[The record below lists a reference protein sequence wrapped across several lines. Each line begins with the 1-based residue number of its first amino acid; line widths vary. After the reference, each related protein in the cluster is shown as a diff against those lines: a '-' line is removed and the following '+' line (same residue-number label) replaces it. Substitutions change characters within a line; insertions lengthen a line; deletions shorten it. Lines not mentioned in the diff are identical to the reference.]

1 MPDPK
6 NVQTPE
12 QNVQTPEQNAGDPPA
27 VLPGVTFRTPLF
39 GGTLHTTARELS
51 PGSYLGNADYLF
63 KNGDVLGARLRLDSA
78 PTFSIGQYGLNGQ
91 FGLYGGHTLK
101 FDAQALPPSDT
112 LKVGTG
118 LQFAN
123 GNLLNADWMRTP
135 NGQLYGADSVFKLG
149 KDGSGI
155 ANFRV
160 DEPAETAKFGTKLKF
175 NPDFSLNADWSR
187 TAAGQIYG
195 ADSAFKLGNEGSGT
209 ASFRVDEPAY
219 TANFDTKLKLNPDF
233 SLNADWNRTAAGQI
247 YGADGAFKLGKEG
260 SGTANIRVDEPAGIT
275 NFDTKLKFNPDF
287 SLNADWS
294 RTAAGQIYGAD
305 SAFKL
310 GNEGSGTASF
320 RVDEP
325 ADTAK
330 FGTKLKFNPDFSL
343 NADWNRTAAGQ
354 IYGADSAFKLG
365 KDGNGTASFRVD
377 EPAGTANIDTK
388 LKFNPDFSL
397 NADWNRTAA
406 GQIYGA
412 DSAFKLGKDGNG
424 TASFRVDEPAGIANI
439 DTKLKFNPD
448 FSLSADWNRTAA
460 GQIYGA
466 DGAFKLGKDGSGSAG
481 FRIDEPNGT
490 SMLNAKL
497 KFDENFRLNA
507 EFSNTKNGN
516 IYGADTAFKL
526 GKDGSGT
533 AAFRVD
539 EPANTASGKT
549 SLLFGN
555 GDLLNFDLAKTP
567 NGSIYGAD
575 GAFGIGAN
583 GRATGSFRIDEPNQ
597 TSTYKLGASFD
608 NGNAFNA
615 QLMSD
620 RLGTTLGLDGKLGFD
635 KGAGSVML
643 DGKFGPRTDLGA
655 SINYKNQNL
664 EYGAHVR
671 ANNEFGPFKL
681 SEFGAK
687 VSTSGNE
694 RFKFSA
700 EAGYRPENNEYYGKV
715 GLTIQLGGGS
725 KRSRSTARAETP
737 EFDAGRSVDDAVAN
751 YREKQF
757 TEKQATPLRPENKAL
772 YDQATAGVEKLNANG
787 AKLPVSETAAS
798 LAALAKQND
807 IQNIQYVALGNT
819 TSSGQQNL
827 FIGDGDPSSLSG
839 KKAFIDRNE
848 AATAPMQESL
858 RKMADGA
865 AQPGNPQSAI
875 DPSAVDPQTA
885 TAAKRSA
892 M

>member
-6 NVQTPE
+6 NEQTPE
-12 QNVQTPEQNAGDPPA
+12 QNTGDPP
-27 VLPGVTFRTPLF
+27 VSLPGPAFKTPLF
-39 GGTLHTTARELS
+39 GGALNTTVRES
-51 PGSYLGNADYLF
+51 TSGSYLGNADYLF
-63 KNGDVLGARLRLDSA
+63 KNGDLLGAHLRLDTD
-78 PTFSIGQYGLNGQ
+78 PTFKIGQYGLNGR
-91 FGLYGGHTLK
+91 FGLDGGHTLK

-112 LKVGTG
+112 LKFNTG
-118 LQFAN
+118 LELAN

-135 NGQLYGADSVFKLG
+135 NGQLYGADSIFKLG
-149 KDGSGI
+149 KEGNGT

-160 DEPAETAKFGTKLKF
+160 DEPA
-175 NPDFSLNADWSR
+175 S
-187 TAAGQIYG
+187 
-195 ADSAFKLGNEGSGT
+195 
-209 ASFRVDEPAY
+209 
-219 TANFDTKLKLNPDF
+219 TANFD
-233 SLNADWNRTAAGQI
+233 
-247 YGADGAFKLGKEG
+247 
-260 SGTANIRVDEPAGIT
+260 
-275 NFDTKLKFNPDF
+275 
-287 SLNADWS
+287 
-294 RTAAGQIYGAD
+294 
-305 SAFKL
+305 
-310 GNEGSGTASF
+310 
-320 RVDEP
+320 
-325 ADTAK
+325 
-330 FGTKLKFNPDFSL
+330 TKLKFNPDFSL

-365 KDGNGTASFRVD
+365 QDGNGTANFRVD
-377 EPAGTANIDTK
+377 EPAGTANFDTK

-424 TASFRVDEPAGIANI
+424 TANFRVDEPAGTANF

-448 FSLSADWNRTAA
+448 FSLNADWNRTAA

-466 DGAFKLGKDGSGSAG
+466 DSAFKLGKDGNGTANFRVDEPAGTANFDTKLKFNPDFSLNADWNRTAAGQIYGADSAFKLGKDGNGSAG

-490 SMLNAKL
+490 SMFNTKL

-507 EFSNTKNGN
+507 DFTNTKDGN

-526 GKDGSGT
+526 GKEGAGT
-533 AAFRVD
+533 ATFRVD

-549 SLLFGN
+549 SLQFGN

-583 GRATGSFRIDEPNQ
+583 GRATGGFRIDEPNQ
-597 TSTYKLGASFD
+597 SSTYKLGASFD

-620 RLGTTLGLDGKLGFD
+620 RLGTTLGLDGKVGFD
-635 KGAGSVML
+635 KGAGTVML
-643 DGKFGPRTDLGA
+643 DGKFGPYTDLGA
-655 SINYKNQNL
+655 SINYRNKNL
-664 EYGAHVR
+664 EYSGHAR
-671 ANNEFGPFKL
+671 ASNEYGPFKL

-725 KRSRSTARAETP
+725 KRSRPITRAEAP
-737 EFDAGRSVDDAVAN
+737 EFDAGASVDEAVSN
-751 YREKQF
+751 YREKPSA
-757 TEKQATPLRPENKAL
+757 EKQATPLRPENKAL
-772 YDQATAGVEKLNANG
+772 YDQATAGVEKLNADG
-787 AKLPVSETAAS
+787 AKLPVNETAAS
-798 LAALAKQND
+798 LAALAKQNGM
-807 IQNIQYVALGNT
+807 QNIQYVALGNT
-819 TSSGQQNL
+819 TSNGQQNL

-839 KKAFIDRNE
+839 KKAFIDKNE
-848 AATAPMQESL
+848 AASAPMQDSL
-858 RKMADGA
+858 RKMIDG
-865 AQPGNPQSAI
+865 PSLPINPQSSI
-875 DPSAVDPQTA
+875 DPPSADAQTS
-885 TAAKRSA
+885 TAAKRGT

>member
-6 NVQTPE
+6 SEHTPE
-12 QNVQTPEQNAGDPPA
+12 HAAGDPPA
-27 VLPGVTFRTPLF
+27 TPPVSFRTPLF
-39 GGTLHTTARELS
+39 GGILNTTARESS

-63 KNGDVLGARLRLDSA
+63 KNGDLLGAHLKLDTS
-78 PTFSIGQYGLNGQ
+78 PSFSIGQYGLNGR
-91 FGLYGGHTLK
+91 FGLDGGGGHTLK

-112 LKVGTG
+112 LKINTG

-135 NGQLYGADSVFKLG
+135 NGQLYGADS
-149 KDGSGI
+149 
-155 ANFRV
+155 
-160 DEPAETAKFGTKLKF
+160 
-175 NPDFSLNADWSR
+175 
-187 TAAGQIYG
+187 
-195 ADSAFKLGNEGSGT
+195 AFKLGNDGNGT
-209 ASFRVDEPAY
+209 ASFRVDEPA
-219 TANFDTKLKLNPDF
+219 
-233 SLNADWNRTAAGQI
+233 
-247 YGADGAFKLGKEG
+247 
-260 SGTANIRVDEPAGIT
+260 GTANVDTI
-275 NFDTKLKFNPDF
+275 
-287 SLNADWS
+287 
-294 RTAAGQIYGAD
+294 
-305 SAFKL
+305 
-310 GNEGSGTASF
+310 
-320 RVDEP
+320 
-325 ADTAK
+325 
-330 FGTKLKFNPDFSL
+330 LKFNPDFSL

-365 KDGNGTASFRVD
+365 NDSNGTASFRVD

-397 NADWNRTAA
+397 NADWNRSAAGQIYGADGAFKLGKDGSGTASFRVDEPAGTANIDTKLKFNPDFSLNADWSRTAA

-412 DSAFKLGKDGNG
+412 DSAFKLANDGNG
-424 TASFRVDEPAGIANI
+424 TASFRVDEPAGTANV

-448 FSLSADWNRTAA
+448 FSLNADWNRSAA

-490 SMLNAKL
+490 SMFNAKL

-507 EFSNTKNGN
+507 DISNTKNGN

-620 RLGTTLGLDGKLGFD
+620 RLGNTLGLDGRLGFD
-635 KGAGSVML
+635 KGAGSVVL

-725 KRSRSTARAETP
+725 KRSRSIARADTP
-737 EFDAGRSVDDAVAN
+737 EFDAGRSVDDAVVN
-751 YREKQF
+751 YREKQSN
-757 TEKQATPLRPENKAL
+757 EKLATPLRPENKAL

-798 LAALAKQND
+798 LAALAKQNGM
-807 IQNIQYVALGNT
+807 QNIQYVALGNT
-819 TSSGQQNL
+819 TPSGEQNL

-839 KKAFIDRNE
+839 KKAFIDKNE
-848 AATAPMQESL
+848 AASAPMHDSL
-858 RKMADGA
+858 RKMADGPSLSGDS
-865 AQPGNPQSAI
+865 QFSI
-875 DPSAVDPQTA
+875 DPSSVDPQTA
-885 TAAKRSA
+885 TAAKRGT

>member
-6 NVQTPE
+6 NE
-12 QNVQTPEQNAGDPPA
+12 QTPEQNAGDPPA
-27 VLPGVTFRTPLF
+27 PLPVVTFRTPLF
-39 GGTLHTTARELS
+39 GGIWNTTARDLP
-51 PGSYLGNADYLF
+51 PGSYLGNADYQF
-63 KNGDVLGARLRLDSA
+63 KNGDLLGAHLRLDTD
-78 PTFSIGQYGLNGQ
+78 PTFSIGQYGINGQ
-91 FGLYGGHTLK
+91 FGLHGGHTLK

-112 LKVGTG
+112 LKFGSG

-149 KDGSGI
+149 KDGSGT

-160 DEPAETAKFGTKLKF
+160 DEPAGTMNFDTKLKL

-195 ADSAFKLGNEGSGT
+195 ADSAFKLGREGNGT
-209 ASFRVDEPAY
+209 ASFRVDEPA
-219 TANFDTKLKLNPDF
+219 
-233 SLNADWNRTAAGQI
+233 
-247 YGADGAFKLGKEG
+247 
-260 SGTANIRVDEPAGIT
+260 GTA

-287 SLNADWS
+287 SLNADWNRS
-294 RTAAGQIYGAD
+294 AAGQIYGAD
-305 SAFKL
+305 SVFKL
-310 GNEGSGTASF
+310 GKEGSGTA
-320 RVDEP
+320 
-325 ADTAK
+325 
-330 FGTKLKFNPDFSL
+330 N
-343 NADWNRTAAGQ
+343 
-354 IYGADSAFKLG
+354 
-365 KDGNGTASFRVD
+365 FRVD
-377 EPAGTANIDTK
+377 EPAGTANFDTK

-397 NADWNRTAA
+397 NADWNR
-406 GQIYGA
+406 
-412 DSAFKLGKDGNG
+412 S
-424 TASFRVDEPAGIANI
+424 
-439 DTKLKFNPD
+439 
-448 FSLSADWNRTAA
+448 AA

-466 DGAFKLGKDGSGSAG
+466 DGTFKLGKDGNGSAG

-490 SMLNAKL
+490 SMFNAKL
-497 KFDENFRLNA
+497 KFDDNFRLNA
-507 EFSNTKNGN
+507 DFTNTKDGN
-516 IYGADTAFKL
+516 IYGADAAFKL
-526 GKDGSGT
+526 GKEGSGT

-549 SLLFGN
+549 SLQFGN

-597 TSTYKLGASFD
+597 SSIYKLGASFD

-655 SINYKNQNL
+655 SINYRNQNL
-664 EYGAHVR
+664 EYSGHVR
-671 ANNEFGPFKL
+671 ANNEFGPFKV

-725 KRSRSTARAETP
+725 KRSRPITRAETP

-751 YREKQF
+751 YREKQS
-757 TEKQATPLRPENKAL
+757 TEKQAAPSRPENKAL
-772 YDQATAGVEKLNANG
+772 YDQATTGVEKLNANG

-798 LAALAKQND
+798 LAALAKQNGM
-807 IQNIQYVALGNT
+807 QNIQYVALGNT

-839 KKAFIDRNE
+839 KKAFIDKNE
-848 AATAPMQESL
+848 AASAPMQDSL
-858 RKMADGA
+858 RKMADGPS
-865 AQPGNPQSAI
+865 QLGNSRSSI
-875 DPSAVDPQTA
+875 DPPAADSQTA

>member
-6 NVQTPE
+6 NA
-12 QNVQTPEQNAGDPPA
+12 QTPEQNAGDPPA
-27 VLPGVTFRTPLF
+27 ILPGVTFRTPLF
-39 GGTLHTTARELS
+39 GGTLNTTARELS

-63 KNGDVLGARLRLDSA
+63 KNGDVLGAHLRLDSA
-78 PTFSIGQYGLNGQ
+78 PTFLIGQYGLNGQ

-101 FDAQALPPSDT
+101 FDAQALPPSNT
-112 LKVGTG
+112 LKVGSG

-160 DEPAETAKFGTKLKF
+160 DEPAETAKF
-175 NPDFSLNADWSR
+175 
-187 TAAGQIYG
+187 
-195 ADSAFKLGNEGSGT
+195 
-209 ASFRVDEPAY
+209 
-219 TANFDTKLKLNPDF
+219 
-233 SLNADWNRTAAGQI
+233 
-247 YGADGAFKLGKEG
+247 
-260 SGTANIRVDEPAGIT
+260 
-275 NFDTKLKFNPDF
+275 
-287 SLNADWS
+287 
-294 RTAAGQIYGAD
+294 
-305 SAFKL
+305 
-310 GNEGSGTASF
+310 
-320 RVDEP
+320 
-325 ADTAK
+325 
-330 FGTKLKFNPDFSL
+330 
-343 NADWNRTAAGQ
+343 
-354 IYGADSAFKLG
+354 
-365 KDGNGTASFRVD
+365 
-377 EPAGTANIDTK
+377 DTK

-412 DSAFKLGKDGNG
+412 ES
-424 TASFRVDEPAGIANI
+424 
-439 DTKLKFNPD
+439 
-448 FSLSADWNRTAA
+448 
-460 GQIYGA
+460 
-466 DGAFKLGKDGSGSAG
+466 AFKLGKDGSGSAG

-490 SMLNAKL
+490 SMFNAKL
-497 KFDENFRLNA
+497 KIDENFRFNDD
-507 EFSNTKNGN
+507 FSNTKNGN
-516 IYGADTAFKL
+516 IYRADTAFKL

-539 EPANTASGKT
+539 EPANTVTGKT
-549 SLLFGN
+549 SLQFGN
-555 GDLLNFDLAKTP
+555 GNLLNFDLAKTP

-575 GAFGIGAN
+575 GAFGLGAN

-597 TSTYKLGASFD
+597 SSSYKLGASFD

-620 RLGTTLGLDGKLGFD
+620 RLGTTLGLDGKFGFD

-643 DGKFGPRTDLGA
+643 DGKFGPRTELGA

-664 EYGAHVR
+664 EYSGHLR
-671 ANNEFGPFKL
+671 ASNESGPFKV

-725 KRSRSTARAETP
+725 KRSRPIARAATP
-737 EFDAGRSVDDAVAN
+737 EFDTGRSVDDAVVN
-751 YREKQF
+751 YREKQAA
-757 TEKQATPLRPENKAL
+757 EKQATPLRPENKAL

-787 AKLPVSETAAS
+787 ANMPVSETAAS
-798 LAALAKQND
+798 LAALAKQNGM
-807 IQNIQYVALGNT
+807 QNIQYVALGNT
-819 TSSGQQNL
+819 TPSGEQNL

-839 KKAFIDRNE
+839 KKAFIDKNE
-848 AATAPMQESL
+848 AASAPMHDTL
-858 RKMADGA
+858 RKMADG
-865 AQPGNPQSAI
+865 PSQSGDSQFSI
-875 DPSAVDPQTA
+875 DPSSVDPQTA
-885 TAAKRSA
+885 TAAKRGA